1 MHNSLNHTTY
11 VGIPHPMHCESPYT
25 HANKLFNVNGTLLY
39 TGIADLAQ
47 VKRFLKNVNNWQDL
61 GLQLGLLQPTLKR
74 IDKEQRGLI
83 NECKR
88 EMLEAWLQQQD
99 NVAVIG
105 VPCCDVLKEALEKI
119 GEKQLASEINNL

>member
-1 MHNSLNHTTY
+1 M
-11 VGIPHPMHCESPYT
+11 V
-25 HANKLFNVNGTLLY
+25 LLY

-61 GLQLGLLQPTLKR
+61 GLQLGLIQPTLKR

-99 NVAVIG
+99 NVAVIS
-105 VPCCDVLKEALEKI
+105 VPCCDVLKEALKKI